1 MADPVI
7 YWQGNGNILEYATYS
22 TGLLSQVSGT
32 SGTKTNIIFLSAD
45 KPNLEPGDSVSITIF
60 TPPFGPSS
68 TVSGTYVGSVLNWGD
83 GEETGQILPVIQLD
97 SGEWIV
103 YGIENSSNQPYQ
115 WEVGTTPLCFTRG
128 TRIATLNGDVAIEA
142 LRIGDTLRTAEGEM
156 TTVRWI
162 GRQRRNPHLCAD
174 DLPIRIAAGALGDG
188 LPLRDLYLSP
198 THALGV
204 EGCLVHA
211 AALVNGR
218 TIHQV
223 SEWIG
228 DIDYFHIETERHAL
242 IIAEGAPAETLFDN
256 GFRDHFDNH
265 ADYAERYPN
274 PEPMAELDLPRIC
287 YPRQLP
293 QAIRRKL
300 DAIADALL
308 GQAPQA
314 A

>member
-1 MADPVI
+1 MATF
-7 YWQGNGNILEYATYS
+7 WQGNGNISNYTSYAGT
-22 TGLLSQVSGT
+22 TLSGFSSIGGVPSDGISMYNSNATLSIGDTVSFISIPNNMTPVSG
-32 SGTKTNIIFLSAD
+32 IYL
-45 KPNLEPGDSVSITIF
+45 
-60 TPPFGPSS
+60 
-68 TVSGTYVGSVLNWGD
+68 GSVVNGD
-83 GEETGQILPVIQLD
+83 QVLPVIQLPGGGNVILGLD
-97 SGEWIV
+97 NPVDHTGSWD
-103 YGIENSSNQPYQ
+103 
-115 WEVGTTPLCFTRG
+115 VGADPLCFLRG
-128 TRIATLNGDVAIEA
+128 TRIDTARGPVAVEDLA
-142 LRIGDTLRTAEGEM
+142 IGDTVMTAERGVA
-156 TTVRWI
+156 TIRWI
-162 GRQRRNPHLCAD
+162 GRQRRDSRLCAN

-223 SEWIG
+223 SEWNG
-228 DIDYFHIETERHAL
+228 DIDYFHIETERHVL
-242 IIAEGAPAETLFDN
+242 ILAEGAPAETLFDN

-274 PEPMAELDLPRIC
+274 PEPMTELDLPRIC

-308 GQAPQA
+308 GQASQA

>member
-1 MADPVI
+1 MASFWI
-7 YWQGNGNILEYATYS
+7 GNGNILNYTTYS
-22 TGLLSQVSGT
+22 GTTLSGFRNSG
-32 SGTKTNIIFLSAD
+32 GV
-45 KPNLEPGDSVSITIF
+45 PGDSITLYNSNATLSIGDTVSFVSI
-60 TPPFGPSS
+60 PSNFIPV
-68 TVSGTYVGSVLNWGD
+68 TGIYLGSVIN
-83 GEETGQILPVIQLD
+83 GEQTLPVIQL
-97 SGEWIV
+97 SGGGYVIL
-103 YGIENSSNQPYQ
+103 GIADPANQPPT
-115 WEVGTTPLCFTRG
+115 WDVGADPLCFLRG
-128 TRIATLNGDVAIEA
+128 TRIDTPRGPVAVEDLA
-142 LRIGDTLRTAEGEM
+142 IGDTVMTAERGVA
-156 TTVRWI
+156 TIRWI
-162 GRQRRNPHLCAD
+162 GRQRRDSRLCAD
-174 DLPIRIAAGALGDG
+174 DLPIRITAGALGDG

>member
-1 MADPVI
+1 MATF
-7 YWQGNGNILEYATYS
+7 WQGNGNILNYTSYAGS
-22 TGLLSQVSGT
+22 TLSGFSSSGGAPLDGIT
-32 SGTKTNIIFLSAD
+32 LYNGNNTLTV
-45 KPNLEPGDSVSITIF
+45 GD
-60 TPPFGPSS
+60 
-68 TVSGTYVGSVLNWGD
+68 TVSFISIPTNMTPVTGIYLGSVVNGD
-83 GEETGQILPVIQLD
+83 QVLPTIALSGGGYVIL
-97 SGEWIV
+97 
-103 YGIENSSNQPYQ
+103 GIADPANQPST
-115 WEVGTTPLCFTRG
+115 WDVGLDPLCFLRG
-128 TRIATLNGDVAIEA
+128 TRIDTPQGPIAVEDLA
-142 LRIGDTLRTAEGEM
+142 IGDTVMTASQG
-156 TTVRWI
+156 VASIQWI
-162 GRQRRNPHLCAD
+162 GRQRRNPRLCAD

-188 LPLRDLYLSP
+188 LPLRDLYVSP

-223 SEWIG
+223 SEWSG
-228 DIDYFHIETERHAL
+228 DIDYFHIETERHEL

-256 GFRDHFDNH
+256 GLRDHFDNH

-274 PEPMAELDLPRIC
+274 PEPVAELDLPRIC

-300 DAIADALL
+300 DAIADALW
-308 GQAPQA
+308 GQASRA

>member
-1 MADPVI
+1 MASFWI
-7 YWQGNGNILEYATYS
+7 GNGNILNYTTYAGT
-22 TGLLSQVSGT
+22 TLSGFSNSGGIPSDSITMYNSNATLSIGDTVS
-32 SGTKTNIIFLSAD
+32 F
-45 KPNLEPGDSVSITIF
+45 VSI
-60 TPPFGPSS
+60 PSNFIPV
-68 TVSGTYVGSVLNWGD
+68 TGIYLGSVVNGD
-83 GEETGQILPVIQLD
+83 QVLPVIHL
-97 SGEWIV
+97 SGGGYVIL
-103 YGIENSSNQPYQ
+103 GIADPANQPPT
-115 WEVGTTPLCFTRG
+115 WDVGADPLCFLRG
-128 TRIATLNGDVAIEA
+128 TRIDTPRGPVAVEDLA
-142 LRIGDTLRTAEGEM
+142 IGDTVMTAERGVA
-156 TTVRWI
+156 TIRWI
-162 GRQRRNPHLCAD
+162 GRQRRDSRLCAD

-198 THALGV
+198 THALEV

-211 AALVNGR
+211 TALVNGR

-223 SEWIG
+223 SEWVG

-242 IIAEGAPAETLFDN
+242 ILAEGAPAETLFDN

-274 PEPMAELDLPRIC
+274 PEPMTELDLPRIC

-308 GQAPQA
+308 GQTPQA

>member
-1 MADPVI
+1 MATF
-7 YWQGNGNILEYATYS
+7 WQGNGNISNYTSYAGT
-22 TGLLSQVSGT
+22 TLSGFSSIGGVQSDGISMFNSNATLSIGDTVS
-32 SGTKTNIIFLSAD
+32 F
-45 KPNLEPGDSVSITIF
+45 VSI
-60 TPPFGPSS
+60 PSNFIPV
-68 TVSGTYVGSVLNWGD
+68 TGIYLGSVVNGD
-83 GEETGQILPVIQLD
+83 QVLPVIHL
-97 SGEWIV
+97 SGGGYVIL
-103 YGIENSSNQPYQ
+103 GIADPANQPPT
-115 WEVGTTPLCFTRG
+115 WDVGADPLCFLRG
-128 TRIATLNGDVAIEA
+128 TRIDTPRGPVAVEDLA
-142 LRIGDTLRTAEGEM
+142 IGDTVM
-156 TTVRWI
+156 TTERGVATIRWI
-162 GRQRRNPHLCAD
+162 GRQRRDSRLCAD

-223 SEWIG
+223 SEWVG

-242 IIAEGAPAETLFDN
+242 ILAEGAPAETLFDN

-308 GQAPQA
+308 GQAPKA

>member
-1 MADPVI
+1 MADPFI
-7 YWQGNGNILEYATYS
+7 YWQGNGNTLNYGTY
-22 TGLLSQVSGT
+22 TGGVLSNFSGT
-32 SGTKTNIIFLSAD
+32 SGLPTNVISLYGNNDSLTI
-45 KPNLEPGDSVSITIF
+45 GDTVSIATY
-60 TPPFGPSS
+60 TPPF
-68 TVSGTYVGSVLNWGD
+68 TTIVTTGTYIGSVVNGD
-83 GEETGQILPVIQLD
+83 QTLPVIQLD
-97 SGEWIV
+97 GGGWV
-103 YGIENSSNQPYQ
+103 VFGIFDSSNQPYA
-115 WEVGTTPLCFTRG
+115 WDVGMDPLCFLRG
-128 TRIATLNGDVAIEA
+128 TRIDTPRGPVAVEDLA
-142 LRIGDTLRTAEGEM
+142 IGETVMTAERGVA
-156 TTVRWI
+156 TIRWI
-162 GRQRRNPHLCAD
+162 GRQRRDSRLCAG

-242 IIAEGAPAETLFDN
+242 ILAEGAPAETLFDN

-308 GQAPQA
+308 GQASQA